1 MPESTPV
8 PPTASEEALLTPEF
22 LAKLN
27 RLELASKRIVQG
39 RLQGER
45 RSRRKGSSV
54 EFADYRNYSVG
65 DDLRRIDWNIYS
77 RLEKLFLKLF
87 LEEEDLRVHTLIDT
101 SLSMNFGTPT
111 KLLFAKKIAAA
122 LSYIGMVHHD
132 RVSVETFA
140 TSLAQDGPG
149 PLRSKSQIHR
159 LLHYLESIPSSGSS
173 DITSAAKAFATRN
186 IGPGVV
192 VVVSDFLDKNG
203 YETALRYLV
212 ARNFDVYVI
221 HVLSEEEVNPPQTGD
236 LRLVDS
242 EDGDFAEITIT
253 APMLERYKLTVEA
266 FKDGLR
272 DWCGK
277 RGIHYTF
284 TTSDAPFERLVL
296 EYMRRNGLVR

>member
-1 MPESTPV
+1 MPESPT
-8 PPTASEEALLTPEF
+8 PTATDEALLTPEF
-22 LAKLN
+22 LSKLD

-132 RVSVETFA
+132 RVTVEAFA
-140 TSLAQDGPG
+140 ASLEQGGPG

-159 LLHYLESIPSSGSS
+159 LLHYLESIQPSGAS
-173 DITSAAKAFATRN
+173 DLTNATKAFATRN

-221 HVLSEEEVNPPQTGD
+221 HVLSQEEINPPQTGD
-236 LRLVDS
+236 LRLVDA

-253 APMLERYKLTVEA
+253 APLLERYKRTLDA

-272 DWCGK
+272 DWCSK

-296 EYMRRNGLVR
+296 DYMRRNGLVR

>member
-1 MPESTPV
+1 MPE
-8 PPTASEEALLTPEF
+8 PTAAAQAEPLLTAEF
-22 LAKLN
+22 LSKLD

-45 RSRRKGSSV
+45 RSRRKGTSV

-87 LEEEDLRVHTLIDT
+87 LEEEDLRVHTLVDT

-122 LSYIGMVHHD
+122 LSYIGMAHHD
-132 RVSVETFA
+132 RVTVEAFA
-140 TSLAQDGPG
+140 ASLEQGGPG
-149 PLRSKSQIHR
+149 PMRSKSQVHR
-159 LLHYLESIPSSGSS
+159 LLHYLENLQPSGGS
-173 DITSAAKAFATRN
+173 DITAAAKAFAMRN

-192 VVVSDFLDKNG
+192 VVISDFLDKNG
-203 YETALRYLV
+203 YEAALRYLI

-236 LRLVDS
+236 LRLLDS

-253 APMLERYKLTVEA
+253 APLLERYKRTVEA
-266 FKDGLR
+266 FKTGMR
-272 DWCGK
+272 DWCAG

-296 EYMRRNGLVR
+296 EYMRRNGLLR

>member
-1 MPESTPV
+1 MPESPT
-8 PPTASEEALLTPEF
+8 PTATDEALLTPEF
-22 LAKLN
+22 LSKLD

-132 RVSVETFA
+132 RVTVEAFA
-140 TSLAQDGPG
+140 ASLEQGGPG

-159 LLHYLESIPSSGSS
+159 LLHYLESIQPSGAS
-173 DITSAAKAFATRN
+173 DLTNATKAFATRN

-212 ARNFDVYVI
+212 ARSFDVYVI
-221 HVLSEEEVNPPQTGD
+221 HVLSQEEINPPQTGD
-236 LRLVDS
+236 LRLVDA

-253 APMLERYKLTVEA
+253 APLLERYKRTLDA

-272 DWCGK
+272 DWCSK

>member
-1 MPESTPV
+1 MPESPT
-8 PPTASEEALLTPEF
+8 PTATDEALLTPEF
-22 LAKLN
+22 LSKLD

-132 RVSVETFA
+132 RVTVEAFA
-140 TSLAQDGPG
+140 ASLEQGGPG

-159 LLHYLESIPSSGSS
+159 LLHYLESIQPSGAS
-173 DITSAAKAFATRN
+173 DLTNATKAFATRN

-221 HVLSEEEVNPPQTGD
+221 HVLSQEEINPPQTGD
-236 LRLVDS
+236 LRLVDA

-253 APMLERYKLTVEA
+253 APLLERYKHTLDA

-272 DWCGK
+272 DWCSK

>member
-1 MPESTPV
+1 MPESTPA
-8 PPTASEEALLTPEF
+8 PPTATDEALLTPEF
-22 LAKLN
+22 LAKLD

-87 LEEEDLRVHTLIDT
+87 REEEDLRVHTLIDT

-140 TSLAQDGPG
+140 ANLEQDGPG

-203 YETALRYLV
+203 YETALR
-212 ARNFDVYVI
+212 
-221 HVLSEEEVNPPQTGD
+221 
-236 LRLVDS
+236 
-242 EDGDFAEITIT
+242 
-253 APMLERYKLTVEA
+253 
-266 FKDGLR
+266 
-272 DWCGK
+272 
-277 RGIHYTF
+277 
-284 TTSDAPFERLVL
+284 
-296 EYMRRNGLVR
+296 

>member
-1 MPESTPV
+1 MPELQPEK
-8 PPTASEEALLTPEF
+8 TADTQEALLTPEF
-22 LAKLN
+22 LSKLD

-87 LEEEDLRVHTLIDT
+87 LEEEDLRVHTLVDT

-132 RVSVETFA
+132 RVTVEAFA
-140 TSLAQDGPG
+140 ASLEQGGPG
-149 PLRSKSQIHR
+149 PMRSKSQIHR
-159 LLHYLESIPSSGSS
+159 LLHYLENLQPSGGS
-173 DITSAAKAFATRN
+173 DLATAAKAFATRN

-192 VVVSDFLDKNG
+192 VVISDFLDKNG

-236 LRLVDS
+236 LRLLDS

-253 APMLERYKLTVEA
+253 APLLERYRRTVEA
-266 FKDGLR
+266 FKNGLR
-272 DWCGK
+272 DWCAG

-296 EYMRRNGLVR
+296 EYMRRNGLLR

>member
-1 MPESTPV
+1 MPESPT
-8 PPTASEEALLTPEF
+8 PTATDEALLTPEF
-22 LAKLN
+22 LSKLD

-132 RVSVETFA
+132 RVTVEAFA
-140 TSLAQDGPG
+140 ASLEQGGPG
-149 PLRSKSQIHR
+149 PLRSKSQIHQ
-159 LLHYLESIPSSGSS
+159 LLHYLESIQPSGAS
-173 DITSAAKAFATRN
+173 DLTNATKAFATRN

-221 HVLSEEEVNPPQTGD
+221 HVLSQEEINPPQTGD
-236 LRLVDS
+236 LRLVDA

-253 APMLERYKLTVEA
+253 APLLERYKRTLDA

-272 DWCGK
+272 DWCSK

>member
-1 MPESTPV
+1 MPESPT
-8 PPTASEEALLTPEF
+8 PTATDEALLTPEF
-22 LAKLN
+22 LSKLD

-132 RVSVETFA
+132 RVTVEAFA
-140 TSLAQDGPG
+140 ASLEQGGPG

-159 LLHYLESIPSSGSS
+159 LLHYLESIQPSGSS
-173 DITSAAKAFATRN
+173 DLTNATKAFATRN

-221 HVLSEEEVNPPQTGD
+221 HVLSQEEINPPQTGD
-236 LRLVDS
+236 LRLVDA

-253 APMLERYKLTVEA
+253 APLLERYKHTLDA

-272 DWCGK
+272 DWCSK